1 MGLKENLSILNIK
14 SSVEENFKINM
25 EIQIEKTDDF
35 ELRTTFY
42 ISTEI
47 VNSIKEGKRYKE
59 IPEIIQIIIAGY
71 EDKKIKITKELTK

>member
-1 MGLKENLSILNIK
+1 
-14 SSVEENFKINM
+14 VEENFKINM